1 MAANRVPEVAH
12 FESCYHMIGST
23 ESTLALP
30 KVSPGYVRNAST
42 KNISDRKIKESR
54 LGVREFAISDI
65 SDFRH
70 VDHCRASNSRFVE
83 ILNFRMLKIRIS
95 IGEVHFMPCY

>member
-1 MAANRVPEVAH
+1 MNLG
-12 FESCYHMIGST
+12 YHMIGST

-30 KVSPGYVRNAST
+30 KVSPDYVRNANT

-70 VDHCRASNSRFVE
+70 VDHCRDDLDLENNENLENNESTHTQS
-83 ILNFRMLKIRIS
+83 
-95 IGEVHFMPCY
+95 

>member
-1 MAANRVPEVAH
+1 MNLG
-12 FESCYHMIGST
+12 YHMIGST

-70 VDHCRASNSRFVE
+70 VDHCRDDLDLENNENLKYQNSRIYAYP
-83 ILNFRMLKIRIS
+83 ILILSSF
-95 IGEVHFMPCY
+95 GH